1 MATLDQDY
9 DIAVVLDADNMMAP
23 DFSKI
28 NAAFEN
34 DFIAVQGHR
43 AKIQIVRGRYWTPL
57 VRK

>member
-1 MATLDQDY
+1 
-9 DIAVVLDADNMMAP
+9 MAP

-43 AKIQIVRGRYWTPL
+43 RQKQIIRGRYWTPL
-57 VRK
+57 VKK

>member
-9 DIAVVLDADNMMAP
+9 DIAVVLDADN
-23 DFSKI
+23 DGTIFSKI

-43 AKIQIVRGRYWTPL
+43 TAKIQIIRGRY
-57 VRK
+57 